1 MSRLQPI
8 LLVVCGSV
16 LALAAPAL
24 AAPPANTTCGPG
36 LATPT
41 RIGKPTQA
49 VAWRAAPKTRVP
61 VYGQLSEVQH
71 GLRRTVGPRD
81 AAWLL
86 VLDAAPDP
94 AGRCW
99 VRVRLPRRPSGAA
112 AWINA
117 DNLRLRPTPWR
128 IVISRFK
135 RTVTLL
141 RDGKPL
147 RRTLRVVIGAPS
159 TPTPGGLF
167 AVLRADHWNP
177 DAFLGS
183 WIIRLTVH
191 SRVLQE
197 FDGGDG
203 RVAIHGRGGTSLL
216 DPLGSARSHGCVRL
230 SNRAINWLVST
241 IGADQLP
248 GTPVQIT

>member
-1 MSRLQPI
+1 MSRLRPI
-8 LLVVCGSV
+8 LLVACGGV
-16 LALAAPAL
+16 LASAGPAL
-24 AAPPANTTCGPG
+24 AAPPANTACGPG

-61 VYGQLSEVQH
+61 AYGQRSEVELGKRH
-71 GLRRTVGPRD
+71 TVGPRD

-86 VLDAAPDP
+86 VIDTARDA

-112 AWINA
+112 AWINS

-128 IVISRFK
+128 IVVSRFK
-135 RTVTLL
+135 RTVTLH

-147 RRTLRVVIGAPS
+147 RTVRVVIGTPF

-167 AVLRADHWNP
+167 AVLRADHWDPN
-177 DAFLGS
+177 AFLGS

-203 RVAIHGRGGTSLL
+203 RVAIHGRGATSLL

-230 SNRAINWLVST
+230 SNKAINWLVST
-241 IGADQLP
+241 IGTDQLP